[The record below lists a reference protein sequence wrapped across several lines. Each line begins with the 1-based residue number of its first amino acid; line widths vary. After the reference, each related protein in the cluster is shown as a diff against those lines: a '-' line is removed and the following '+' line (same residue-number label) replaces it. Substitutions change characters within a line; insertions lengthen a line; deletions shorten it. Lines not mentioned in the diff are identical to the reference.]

1 MHFQTKVYIYF
12 SYYFLFLF
20 YLDYVWAL
28 RTDGTICSS
37 NGQII
42 LEKPRQAQY
51 LTHASF
57 VPNIDTDT
65 ILWSLDESCNI
76 YVRDGVKENSQ
87 WEQLDQSQFGNL
99 GKKSFT

>member
-1 MHFQTKVYIYF
+1 MICIF
-12 SYYFLFLF
+12 YFLFHF

-28 RTDGTICSS
+28 TTDGIICSS
-37 NGQII
+37 NGQI

-57 VPNIDTDT
+57 VPQINSEI

-76 YVRDGVKENSQ
+76 YIRNNLDNNSQ
-87 WEQLDQSQFGNL
+87 WEQLDQSQFGIF
-99 GKKSFT
+99 KKKKIFF

>member
-1 MHFQTKVYIYF
+1 LICIF
-12 SYYFLFLF
+12 YFLFHF

-28 RTDGTICSS
+28 TTDGIICSS
-37 NGQII
+37 NGQI

-57 VPNIDTDT
+57 VPQINSEI

-76 YVRDGVKENSQ
+76 YIRNNLDNNSQ
-87 WEQLDQSQFGNL
+87 WEQLDQSQFGIF
-99 GKKSFT
+99 KKKKIFF